1 MEAVKIII
9 VSIEISYI
17 LVMGRDLRL
26 ENVLLASSH
35 LAGKYVS
42 IKLDQGCHTLI
53 QAKFR
58 VFTFSQCFLIYFW
71 PQNVTFILL
80 PLLTERRKHSSRM
93 RTARFGGHH

>member
-1 MEAVKIII
+1 MEAVKIFI

-17 LVMGRDLRL
+17 LVMGRELGL

-42 IKLDQGCHTLI
+42 IKLDPGVHTLI
-53 QAKFR
+53 KAKFR
-58 VFTFSQCFLIYFW
+58 VW
-71 PQNVTFILL
+71 PQNITFILL